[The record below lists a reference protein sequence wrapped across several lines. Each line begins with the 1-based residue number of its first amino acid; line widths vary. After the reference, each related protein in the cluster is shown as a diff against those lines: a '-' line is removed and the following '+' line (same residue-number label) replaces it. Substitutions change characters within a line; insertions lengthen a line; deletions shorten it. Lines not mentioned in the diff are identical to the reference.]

1 MTKRATD
8 MTVTE
13 FGKYLKANKDKLFR
27 FWVYRTEQRRG
38 TSTQVS
44 SPTIKAAMQRRK
56 AN

>member
-1 MTKRATD
+1 MLKRATD

-13 FGKYLKANKDKLFR
+13 FGEHLKANKDKLLR
-27 FWVYRTEQRRG
+27 FWAYRTEQRRG
-38 TSTQVS
+38 TGTQVS

>member
-1 MTKRATD
+1 MKRATE

-13 FGKYLKANKDKLFR
+13 FSKHLKAKKDLVFR
-27 FWVYRTEQRRG
+27 FWDYRTEQRRG
-38 TSTQVS
+38 TGTQVS

>member
-1 MTKRATD
+1 MLKRVTD

-27 FWVYRTEQRRG
+27 FWAYRTEQRRG
-38 TSTQVS
+38 TGTQVS